1 MHLWFKNSFLVLG
14 GLLMA
19 SQVMAQ
25 TIYPAHELVTLSEAK
40 GNAIYVIGDR
50 IQEIGDLQVLK
61 ANHPKAHIDK
71 RYQNDVIV
79 PGFIEHH
86 VHPFL
91 AAMSLGARVIAIEDW
106 DLPSEFRPGVRD
118 GEGYRNMLRAELD
131 KAPDDGSLLIT
142 WGYHHYFH
150 EPLERREI
158 DALAGDRPVLIIHRS
173 FHEFILNSA
182 AIKYFG
188 ITPELV
194 AAAPAS
200 AQPYMNLDTGVF
212 AEQGAIAIVGK
223 ALPKMMPQFMGGLAQ
238 LSAYLHA
245 NGVTMIGNPGAM
257 YDPQLQAAKDSV
269 LGAETTPFR
278 SHFIVSGMMLAARHP
293 MSELLTRTEDIVQ
306 NWGAGQVKYLPR
318 QIKLFSDGAMFSQ
331 AMQMRQGYL
340 DGHDGAWLMDKD
352 KFDAAF
358 RLYWDAGYQIH
369 IHHTGDAGLDRVLD
383 ALKENMQRAPR
394 EDHRTVLVH
403 FGFAET
409 DQIQLA
415 KELGAVVS
423 ANPYYVTALSDLYAK
438 RGIGPHAHNMVP
450 LGEAEQAGLPIA
462 LHSDMPMA
470 PAAPL
475 FLMHQAVNRV
485 NFADEVS
492 GPQHRLSVET
502 AFRGIT
508 DRSAFMMRLEDEY
521 GKIDIGKFAN
531 LTILQDNPLTIAHD
545 QIKDIRVIATMVE
558 GKNHP
563 IPPKSPR
570 TKLQGAVN
578 HPN

>member
-1 MHLWFKNSFLVLG
+1 MIYRWFKNSLLG
-14 GLLMA
+14 LGAAVIA
-19 SQVMAQ
+19 SQVLAQ
-25 TIYPAHELVTLSEAK
+25 TIYPARELVTLSEAD

-50 IQEIGDLQVLK
+50 IQAVGELEALK
-61 ANHPKAHIDK
+61 ADYPQAQIDE
-71 RYQNDVIV
+71 RYRDKVIV

-91 AAMSLGARVIAIEDW
+91 AAISLGASVIAIEDW
-106 DLPSEFRPGVRD
+106 DLPDAFRPGVRD
-118 GEGYRNMLRAELD
+118 GAGYRERLRSELA
-131 KAPDDGSLLIT
+131 KTPDDGSLFIT

-150 EPLERREI
+150 ETLERDEI

-182 AIKYFG
+182 AIEFFG
-188 ITPELV
+188 INPELI

-200 AQPYMNLDTGVF
+200 AQPYMNLQTGVF

-223 ALPKMMPQFMGGLAQ
+223 VLPKMMPQFMRGLHQ

-257 YDPQLQAAKDSV
+257 YDPQLQAAKDAV

-293 MSELLTRTEDIVQ
+293 MSELLTRTEEIVQ
-306 NWGAGQVKYLPR
+306 NWGKGRVDYLPK

-340 DGHDGAWLMDKD
+340 DGHDGAWLMDKE
-352 KFDAAF
+352 KFEISF

-369 IHHTGDAGLDRVLD
+369 VHHTGDAGLDRVLE
-383 ALKENMQRAPR
+383 ALGANMQRAPR
-394 EDHRTVLVH
+394 DDHRTVLVH
-403 FGFAET
+403 FGFAAS
-409 DQIQLA
+409 DQIERAQ
-415 KELGAVVS
+415 KLGAVVS
-423 ANPYYVTALSDLYAK
+423 ANPYYVTALSDLYSR
-438 RGIGPHAHNMVP
+438 RGIGPDAHNMVP
-450 LGEAEQAGLPIA
+450 LGEAERAGLPIA

-485 NFADEVS
+485 NFAGDVA
-492 GPQHRLSVET
+492 GPQHRLSVEA

-508 DRSAFMMRLEDEY
+508 DRSAFMMRLEDAY
-521 GKIDIGKFAN
+521 GTIDVGKFAN
-531 LTILQDNPLTIAHD
+531 LTILQDNPLTIAHER
-545 QIKDIRVIATMVE
+545 IKDIPVIATMVE
-558 GKNHP
+558 GQNYPVRSNDP
-563 IPPKSPR
+563 IK
-570 TKLQGAVN
+570 AV
-578 HPN
+578 HRQEK